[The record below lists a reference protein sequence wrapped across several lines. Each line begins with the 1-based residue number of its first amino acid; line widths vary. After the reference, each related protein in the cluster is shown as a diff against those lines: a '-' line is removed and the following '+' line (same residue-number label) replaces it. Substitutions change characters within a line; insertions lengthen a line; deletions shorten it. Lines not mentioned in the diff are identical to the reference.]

1 MPGICLKTDHSSP
14 GHNREVLFIKNFLIW
29 VWLLLLSLLAA
40 CSAPLQRA
48 APTPT
53 RMNQPNVEG
62 DPVIATVFNIE
73 IDRSVN
79 GVIGRENWY

>member
-1 MPGICLKTDHSSP
+1 MRIFRIC
-14 GHNREVLFIKNFLIW
+14 
-29 VWLLLLSLLAA
+29 VWLLWLSLLTA

-62 DPVIATVFNIE
+62 DPVIATVFNTE
-73 IDRSVN
+73 IDRRVN
-79 GVIGRENWY
+79 GVIAAFLENIPVTDSG